1 VVVVD
6 KPSGPTSF
14 DVVRRVKGLFKT
26 RRCGHTGTLDP
37 TATGV
42 LPICIGDATKIASFV
57 AEGEKEYD
65 AVVRFGETTDTQ
77 DAAGRTLTTLPLGD
91 LTEERVRD
99 ALSGFVGLVEQ
110 TPPMYSARKVEGR
123 RLYELAREG
132 VEVERE
138 ARQVHIDEAR
148 MTFFGA
154 PAASA
159 SITLASEGAPKGGA
173 HGASITLAP
182 QGAPKGGASGASIT
196 LDVGIF
202 VRCSKGT
209 YLRTLAHDLGAKL
222 GCGAHLKTLKRV
234 RVGPFSLE
242 DSVGLDTLMA
252 VAKEGRPQLE
262 KYLLPVSRAL
272 SDLAEL
278 KLDTQLAR
286 RVAHGHAPGPADLSR
301 LRAPPFSRGRKVR
314 LLDPE
319 GRVLA
324 VGESD
329 GVGMLK
335 LLRVLVSGSHD
346 MVGRSSEDE

>member
-1 VVVVD
+1 MAREISGVVVVD

-57 AEGEKEYD
+57 SDGEKEYD
-65 AVVRFGETTDTQ
+65 AVVRFGQITDTQ
-77 DAAGRTLTTLPLGD
+77 DAAGRTLETRPTEGLS
-91 LTEERVRD
+91 EERVRA
-99 ALSGFVGLVEQ
+99 ALTSFVGLVEQ

-123 RLYELAREG
+123 RLYELARAGE
-132 VEVERE
+132 EVERE

-148 MTFFGA
+148 LIFFRPPDA
-154 PAASA
+154 
-159 SITLASEGAPKGGA
+159 
-173 HGASITLAP
+173 
-182 QGAPKGGASGASIT
+182 
-196 LDVGIF
+196 GIF

-209 YLRTLAHDLGAKL
+209 YLRTLAHDLGQKL
-222 GCGAHLKTLKRV
+222 ECGGHLRELKRV
-234 RVGPFSLE
+234 RVGPFALE

-252 VAKEGRPQLE
+252 AAKEGPESLDRFLFPI
-262 KYLLPVSRAL
+262 SRAL

-278 KLDTQLAR
+278 QLDASLAR

-301 LRAPPFSRGRKVR
+301 LRAPPFPRGRKVR
-314 LLDPE
+314 LMDPE
-319 GRVLA
+319 ERVLA

-329 GVGMLK
+329 GVGTLK
-335 LLRVLVSGSHD
+335 LLRVLVAGAHD
-346 MVGRSSEDE
+346 MVEKDY

>member
-1 VVVVD
+1 MAELSGVVVLD

-42 LPICIGDATKIASFV
+42 LPICIGDATKIASYI

-65 AVVRFGETTDTQ
+65 AVVRFGESTDTQ
-77 DAAGRTLTTLPLGD
+77 DAAGRTVETRPLDD
-91 LTEERVRD
+91 LTEERVQKE
-99 ALSGFVGLVEQ
+99 LSSFVGLVEQ
-110 TPPMYSARKVEGR
+110 TPPMYSARKVDGR
-123 RLYELAREG
+123 RLYELARAGE
-132 VEVERE
+132 EVERE

-148 MTFFGA
+148 LTFFRPPDA
-154 PAASA
+154 
-159 SITLASEGAPKGGA
+159 
-173 HGASITLAP
+173 
-182 QGAPKGGASGASIT
+182 
-196 LDVGIF
+196 GIF

-209 YLRTLAHDLGAKL
+209 YLRTLAHDLGQRL
-222 GCGAHLKTLKRV
+222 GCGAHLKRLQRV

-242 DSVGLDTLMA
+242 DSVRLETLMTA
-252 VAKEGRPQLE
+252 AKDDRAQLE
-262 KYLLPVSRAL
+262 RYLLPMSRAL
-272 SDLAEL
+272 SELAEL
-278 KLDTQLAR
+278 QLDVQLAR
-286 RVAHGHAPGPADLSR
+286 RVAHGHAPGPSDLSR
-301 LRAPPFSRGRKVR
+301 LRAPPFPRGRKVR
-314 LLDPE
+314 LLDPD

-335 LLRVLVSGSHD
+335 LLRVLVSGAHD